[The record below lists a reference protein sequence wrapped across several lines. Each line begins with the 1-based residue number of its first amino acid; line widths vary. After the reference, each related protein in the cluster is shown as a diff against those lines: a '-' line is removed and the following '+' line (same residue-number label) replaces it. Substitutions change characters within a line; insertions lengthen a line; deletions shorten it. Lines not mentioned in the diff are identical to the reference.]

1 MNGVEQGRQSGES
14 QDPSNPQP
22 ETILI
27 SDLVQIIR
35 GSTGLLEKQK
45 ERLLRSILGPR
56 NIPEIIT
63 HPPQPG
69 IGPDLSRPQENINDE
84 GFIGNLAG
92 ELGISDGEIEGLT
105 TRERQGRITRRLA
118 SQQRAQETF
127 FNDIAI
133 ELGIEGDVIEDMTE
147 EQMRGLVI
155 GRLREVTGSRE
166 GLLNNIRDKMGLT
179 GEALEDITPEEEKRF
194 LDEIGKL
201 RDFVEDVEAALGV
214 DVPGEIEDRMKA
226 ALDKLGKILS
236 VDKEDVVI
244 AVIEAL
250 LGIRLIE
257 LSRGEQLRIE
267 HELADRYGVEVNFT
281 AARLV

>member
-45 ERLLRSILGPR
+45 ERLLRSILGIGD
-56 NIPEIIT
+56 IPEITT
-63 HPPQPG
+63 HPPYPRTV
-69 IGPDLSRPQENINDE
+69 PDLGPQGNINDE
-84 GFIGNLAG
+84 GFIRDLAG

-105 TRERQGRITRRLA
+105 TRERQRLITGRLA

-127 FNDIAI
+127 FNDIAT
-133 ELGIEGDVIEDMTE
+133 ELGIEGDVIEDLTE
-147 EQMRGLVI
+147 EQMRGFVI
-155 GRLREVTGSRE
+155 GRLREVTGSRKE
-166 GLLNNIRDKMGLT
+166 LLRNIRDKMGLT
-179 GEALEDITPEEEKRF
+179 GEALEDITPEKEKKF

-214 DVPGEIEDRMKA
+214 DVPGEIEDRMEA

-250 LGIRLIE
+250 LGIRLVE

-267 HELADRYGVEVNFT
+267 HELADRYGVEVNLT